1 MKLGCMRCL
10 CSMNENILSIVL
22 FHEAVAFNWQKQP
35 SRGVLKIYNKHTVNL
50 LNIFRTPSPK
60 NTSGGLLEHL

>member
-35 SRGVLKIYNKHTVNL
+35 SRGVLKIRCSE
-50 LNIFRTPSPK
+50 NIQQTYSKFT
-60 NTSGGLLEHL
+60 EYF